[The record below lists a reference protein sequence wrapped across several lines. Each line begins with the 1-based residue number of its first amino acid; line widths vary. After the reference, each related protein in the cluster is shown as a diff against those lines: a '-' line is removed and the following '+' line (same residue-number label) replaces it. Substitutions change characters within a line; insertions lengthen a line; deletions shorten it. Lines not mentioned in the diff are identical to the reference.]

1 MLNTEEAQEIKN
13 IAHHIS
19 LFNFS
24 LGEITLSD
32 NNIENPSIEPYVI
45 TPASERGILN

>member
-1 MLNTEEAQEIKN
+1 MILKNIILIKRMLNTEEAQEIKN

-24 LGEITLSD
+24 FGEIIFSD
-32 NNIENPSIEPYVI
+32 KNIENPSIE
-45 TPASERGILN
+45 L